1 LALDINTY
9 IGMRALVIIVQ
20 KLGECK
26 ILTQ

>member
-1 LALDINTY
+1 
-9 IGMRALVIIVQ
+9 MRALVIIVQ